1 MKFLASPGAVGKPIK
16 IMMDPIADMLTRIR
30 NASLTSKQDVLIPFS
45 KVKLALAK
53 ILEKEKYLTAVEIID
68 EPNKTIK
75 IQLKYQNKKPV
86 INSLRRVS
94 KTSNRVYVKREDL
107 PRVLNGFGLAI
118 VSTSKGMMT
127 NKEARKIGLGGEIV
141 CEIY

>member
-1 MKFLASPGAVGKPIK
+1 
-16 IMMDPIADMLTRIR
+16 MLTRIR

-53 ILEKEKYLTAVEIID
+53 ILEKEKYLAAVETIE

-75 IQLKYQNKKPV
+75 LKLKYQNKKPV
-86 INSLRRVS
+86 INSLKRIS
-94 KTSNRVYVKREDL
+94 KTSNRVYVKKEDL

-118 VSTSKGMMT
+118 ISTSKGMMT
-127 NKEARKIGLGGEIV
+127 NKEARKIGLGGEII

>member
-1 MKFLASPGAVGKPIK
+1 
-16 IMMDPIADMLTRIR
+16 MDPIADMLTRIR

-53 ILEKEKYLTAVEIID
+53 ILEKEKYLAAVETIE

-75 IQLKYQNKKPV
+75 LKLKYQNKKPV
-86 INSLRRVS
+86 INSLKRIS
-94 KTSNRVYVKREDL
+94 KTSNRVYVKKEDL

-118 VSTSKGMMT
+118 ISTSKGMMT
-127 NKEARKIGLGGEIV
+127 NKEARKIGLGGEII

>member
-1 MKFLASPGAVGKPIK
+1 
-16 IMMDPIADMLTRIR
+16 MDPIADMLTRIR

>member
-1 MKFLASPGAVGKPIK
+1 
-16 IMMDPIADMLTRIR
+16 MDPIADMLTRIR

-94 KTSNRVYVKREDL
+94 KTSNRVYVKRENL